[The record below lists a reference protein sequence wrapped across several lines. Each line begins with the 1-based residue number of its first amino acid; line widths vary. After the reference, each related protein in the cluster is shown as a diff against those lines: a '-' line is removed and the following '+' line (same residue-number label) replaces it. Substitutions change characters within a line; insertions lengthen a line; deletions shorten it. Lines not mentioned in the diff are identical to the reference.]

1 MFLNKHTYKFLK
13 DLLRVIKPEMDFL
26 NTESEESVRSQFING
41 LISIPSAQKHTS
53 SAAGEKHTKT
63 QPGLDD
69 DIHKN
74 LSDSF
79 FKINLLH
86 FQVGLVSV

>member
-26 NTESEESVRSQFING
+26 NTESEESVKSQFING
-41 LISIPSAQKHTS
+41 LISIPAAQKWTS
-53 SAAGEKHTKT
+53 SPARKKHTKI
-63 QPGLDD
+63 QPGFDD
-69 DIHKN
+69 DTHES

-79 FKINLLH
+79 F
-86 FQVGLVSV
+86 